1 MAMARRGSLRASDAD
16 RELIVDRLR
25 AAAGEGR
32 LAAHELEDRVGA
44 ALGART
50 YGELD
55 VTVADLP
62 GLPTGARKRS
72 RSRRALALVRSHP
85 ALALVVIPVV
95 AVVVALVAAIAAVSL
110 VVMIALLVLGR
121 RRAVMI
127 GARPCR
133 SWRRHA
139 RRAGYWA

>member
-1 MAMARRGSLRASDAD
+1 VARRGSLRASDAD

-44 ALGART
+44 ALTART

-55 VTVADLP
+55 ATVRDLP
-62 GLPTGARKRS
+62 VRGARRS
-72 RSRRALALVRSHP
+72 RSRWALATVRSHP
-85 ALALVVIPVV
+85 LLLLAATPVVLVVV
-95 AVVVALVAAIAAVSL
+95 AVLAAVTLVSL
-110 VVMIALLVLGR
+110 ALMAALFVLGR

-127 GARPCR
+127 GAGSCGP
-133 SWRRHA
+133 RRRYG